1 MDKWK
6 KSDSAKLDTWFYMLV
21 EGEGKGRV
29 WLLTWVIKPK
39 IREGTSWDMRDDK
52 FSLGH
57 VKIKMSMTELNIW
70 MWD

>member
-1 MDKWK
+1 MR
-6 KSDSAKLDTWFYMLV
+6 V

-52 FSLGH
+52 FSLGY